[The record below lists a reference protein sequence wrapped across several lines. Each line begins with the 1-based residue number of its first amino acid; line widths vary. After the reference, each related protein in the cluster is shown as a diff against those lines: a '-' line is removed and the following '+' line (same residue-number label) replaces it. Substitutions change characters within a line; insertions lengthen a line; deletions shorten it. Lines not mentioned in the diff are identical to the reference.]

1 MLGKHFTVELHPLA
15 SFYFFLLGRG
25 VSISCLG
32 SHRTHSVAQASL
44 GLEIILLRSPRSKD
58 YRPAPPA
65 GPAQQARSLEKLPS
79 ARERVFKQ
87 LPVVKGRGGIL

>member
-15 SFYFFLLGRG
+15 FFTFFIGEGGLHKL
-25 VSISCLG
+25 LG

-79 ARERVFKQ
+79 ARKRVVKQ
-87 LPVVKGRGGIL
+87 LPVVKGRGGTL